1 MKAAASLVVLV
12 LSFIVLSEARS
23 LLVEEIVVT
32 PYGNVEGQVFAT
44 HRAFKVTA

>member
-1 MKAAASLVVLV
+1 MKVAALVVIV

-23 LLVEEIVVT
+23 PSAEEIVVT